1 MQYDLELALAQILLP
16 FAQVTPEGRLPD
28 SMTCSEILYDYTKPP
43 IYGWTVYKLL
53 ELLDS
58 SSTISQPMFGLL
70 PRPRLEEIYDSV
82 GRFTR
87 YWFDHRSTST
97 SALPYYSHGNDSGWD
112 NSTAYD
118 HQTVCISP
126 DLAGFLVLQ
135 CDLLAKLGTHL
146 SAPGGAEWAKLRDG
160 TISALVSELW
170 DESAQAFAFKDAYDG
185 RTWTTS
191 TLLQFMPLVAA
202 PFLPA
207 RIVRACVTKLE
218 PYLSEWGLAT
228 ERLDSKHYEP
238 DGYWR
243 GPIWAPPTLILESGI
258 RGAGFSDVADKIA
271 ARYIRLCEHG
281 GFAEN
286 YNALTGEGNRDL
298 SYTWSAS
305 AYLALRFE
313 MERRRG

>member
-1 MQYDLELALAQILLP
+1 
-16 FAQVTPEGRLPD
+16 
-28 SMTCSEILYDYTKPP
+28 MTINEILYDYTKPP
-43 IYGWTVYKLL
+43 VYGWTFYKLL
-53 ELLDS
+53 GILDPA
-58 SSTISQPMFGLL
+58 STISHPKFELL
-70 PRPRLEEIYDSV
+70 PRHRLEEIYTSV
-82 GRFTR
+82 AKFTR

-118 HQTVCISP
+118 DQTVCISP

-135 CDLLAKLGTHL
+135 CDLLAKLGKHL
-146 SAPGGAEWAKLRDG
+146 SADHGAEWSELRDR
-160 TISALVSELW
+160 TSAALVSELW

-202 PFLPA
+202 PFLPSS
-207 RIVRACVTKLE
+207 VVKTCVAKLE
-218 PYLSEWGLAT
+218 PYLTEWGLAT
-228 ERLDSKHYEP
+228 ERPDSTHYEP

-243 GPIWAPPTLILESGI
+243 GPIWAPPSLILESAI
-258 RGAGFSDVADKIA
+258 RAAGHAEVADTIA
-271 ARYIRLCEHG
+271 QRYIGLCEHG

-286 YNALTGEGNRDL
+286 YNALRGEGNRDL

-305 AYLALRFE
+305 AYLTLRYE
-313 MERRRG
+313 MERRG